1 MTTASSLLWRAC
13 RRTAAAV
20 AVLALLPYAWGP
32 VYRFPEPQSFS
43 GTQLWNPYAA
53 LTGTWQRANLHAH
66 GHAWGGVTSG
76 VQSDAEVVARYRE
89 LGYSV
94 AGVSDYQRV
103 AAQHGVDTLPLYEH
117 GFNAGKN
124 HQLAIGAHAVEW
136 FDFPLWQTWS
146 NQQYII
152 DRVGRKSDLVALNH
166 PSSRGA
172 YDVES
177 LRALTGYQL
186 IEVANGPFTAE
197 DVWDAALSAGRPVW
211 AMANDDTHDL
221 RDDRRRAAAWNMI
234 DAPTA
239 STSDVVSAL
248 RNGRTYAVLRT
259 GPAGASTATQLVSLT
274 VEAGTMRVAIAGSPA
289 SIAFVGRDGAV
300 LHTED
305 GVTAAQYTVRATDP
319 YVRTIVRGPA
329 ATLFLNPVI
338 RWDGVSLPSPHAAVW
353 TAATWLQRG
362 AALIAAAGLLV
373 VWVRRK
379 AG

>member
-1 MTTASSLLWRAC
+1 M
-13 RRTAAAV
+13 
-20 AVLALLPYAWGP
+20 
-32 VYRFPEPQSFS
+32 YRFPAPQPFS
-43 GTQLWNPYAA
+43 GAQLWNPYAA
-53 LTGTWQRANLHAH
+53 LSGNWQRANLHAH
-66 GHAWGGVTSG
+66 GRAWAGVTSG
-76 VQSDAEVVARYRE
+76 FQSDAEVVARYRE
-89 LGYSV
+89 MGYSV

-103 AAQHGVDTLPLYEH
+103 AAHHGVDTLPVYEH

-146 NQQYII
+146 NQQYVI
-152 DRVGRKSDLVALNH
+152 DRVARKADLVALNH

-177 LRALTGYQL
+177 LQALTGYQL

-221 RDDRRRAAAWNMI
+221 RDERRRAAAWNMI

-239 STSDVVSAL
+239 STADVVAAL
-248 RNGRTYAVLRT
+248 RSGRTYAVVRT
-259 GPAGASTATQLVSLT
+259 GAPADSNTTRLTSLT
-274 VEAGTMRVAIAGSPA
+274 TQDGMMEVTVAGSPS
-289 SIAFVGRDGAV
+289 SISFIGRDGAV
-300 LHTED
+300 LQTDE
-305 GVTAAQYTVRATDP
+305 GVTSARYAVKASDP
-319 YVRTIVRGPA
+319 YVRTIIRAPA

-338 RWDGVSLPSPHAAVW
+338 RWNGVSLPAPQATAW
-353 TAATWLQRG
+353 PAATWLQRC
-362 AALIAAAGLLV
+362 AVLVVAVGLLV
-373 VWVRRK
+373 MGRRRK